1 MLFFLA
7 AVAASEDSHHRRNK
21 LTASRSSNLE
31 ILSLVWYR
39 YYLLTGWPVADLI
52 IRTII
57 LCTYKAKQQET
68 VADFVPQCPTL
79 VWSFTLEQE
88 DEAPDMQTGIVDVGH
103 IKEKKKTGSDVEL
116 AWEKSRTLS
125 AFDSNYIAGLDPWL
139 FKSQMKK
146 NNYNFSIIQS
156 DWKKIIKKGRISAC
170 KRACA
175 CSFRSLLE
183 LPSVPCPL

>member
-1 MLFFLA
+1 MVSLLSSDWLTSGWLDYTHYQSMYIQGKA
-7 AVAASEDSHHRRNK
+7 AGDGGRFC
-21 LTASRSSNLE
+21 SSM
-31 ILSLVWYR
+31 SYTGLVLY
-39 YYLLTGWPVADLI
+39 
-52 IRTII
+52 IRTRR
-57 LCTYKAKQQET
+57 
-68 VADFVPQCPTL
+68 
-79 VWSFTLEQE
+79 WSPWHANWHSRCGT
-88 DEAPDMQTGIVDVGH
+88 H
-103 IKEKKKTGSDVEL
+103 KRKKKTGSDVEL